1 MMWVIRGSSA
11 RSGGDF
17 AMVVEARSQAAAEA
31 WALKRGVPAAFIGQA
46 EAEDIAEAKRTKQLW
61 KYTPESQYRCFGKPI
76 FARHLVALMLVGV
89 MTAGVRVR
97 ADQQGAAATTFQLP
111 HGGSP
116 HAPPGRVAAG
126 CQAALRRRRGPPAPW
141 RPSIARVK
149 SSHNCKILQYL
160 RAASPRHGNC
170 PRHHPLVLG
179 PFSAAFGR
187 GISRAVV

>member
-46 EAEDIAEAKRTKQLW
+46 EVDDIAEAKRTKQLW

-89 MTAGVRVR
+89 MTAGAVFVRTSKALPRLRSSSPTAVR
-97 ADQQGAAATTFQLP
+97 HTP
-111 HGGSP
+111 
-116 HAPPGRVAAG
+116 
-126 CQAALRRRRGPPAPW
+126 RRGASLPAAKPLCGD
-141 RPSIARVK
+141 AE
-149 SSHNCKILQYL
+149 SSGAL
-160 RAASPRHGNC
+160 AA
-170 PRHHPLVLG
+170 VE
-179 PFSAAFGR
+179 ATAQV
-187 GISRAVV
+187 IS